1 MNPYGEMAK
10 GMGAKAA
17 SPVVLGEVTQ
27 FGGGKLRVTADGL
40 PLTEKDILINADLV
54 QDMQVS
60 GTLDGMVN
68 CSYGSISRMTVNKGT
83 LTRPPLAA
91 GDRVLLLT
99 ADRQTYYLVC
109 KVVAV

>member
-10 GMGAKAA
+10 GLDGKTT
-17 SPVVLGEVTQ
+17 SPMVIGEVVQ

-40 PLTEKDILINADLV
+40 ALTEKDILINAELV
-54 QDMQVS
+54 RDMRVS
-60 GTLDGMVN
+60 GTLDGSVN
-68 CSYGSISRMTVNKGT
+68 CSYGSISRMTVSEGT
-83 LTRPPLAA
+83 LKRPALTA

-109 KVVAV
+109 KVVGV